1 MNVTQ
6 LSVFMENKP
15 GRLQKI
21 LNLLNENDINITTLN
36 IAETTDFGVLRMIVN
51 KTDLAMKI
59 LKENNITAAP
69 TQVLAIEIPDQPGAL
84 ARAVGIISERGLNIE
99 YMYAYAHKRG
109 DQAVMIFSFDD
120 AEAAKE
126 ALTGGGFRIV
136 RKKDITGE

>member
-1 MNVTQ
+1 
-6 LSVFMENKP
+6 MENRP

-21 LNLLNENDINITTLN
+21 LSLLNENEINITTLT

-99 YMYAYAHKRG
+99 YMYAYAHNRG

-120 AEAAKE
+120 TEAARE
-126 ALTGGGFRIV
+126 ALAGGGFRIV
-136 RKKDITGE
+136 RKSDITGE